1 MSKTTQKDRVLT
13 AMRNYGS
20 ISPWY
25 AINHLGNT
33 RLSATIFQ
41 LKKDGHEIDSE
52 MEEGVNK
59 FGDKIRFSRYHLI
72 KEKVAD

>member
-1 MSKTTQKDRVLT
+1 MSKKVTQKQRVLT

-33 RLSATIFQ
+33 RLASTIHS
-41 LKKDGHEIDSE
+41 LKKDGHEINTVIE
-52 MEEGVNK
+52 KGVNK
-59 FGDKIRFSRYHLI
+59 FGDDIRYARYILI
-72 KEKVAD
+72 KEKV